1 MATYGM
7 KRRYLQFTY
16 LVRVSYPSLYKRL
29 MQLSRKEIKQLKL
42 LNEQRKNKYLKNL
55 KIRLQM
61 TDIVGF
67 SFQNKSLCLLG
78 IAFFISNHLFGDC
91 TSQYTSFTQ
100 QQSPY
105 TEVYVLRIALLLLL
119 SHVSHVQ
126 LCATPQI
133 GAHQASV
140 PEILQ
145 ARKLEWVTIS
155 FSSA

>member
-7 KRRYLQFTY
+7 KKRYLQFTY

-29 MQLSRKEIKQLKL
+29 MQLSRKEKQLKL
-42 LNEQRKNKYLKNL
+42 LNEQRKSKYLKNL

-61 TDIVGF
+61 TDTVCF
-67 SFQNKSLCLLG
+67 SFQNESLCLLG
-78 IAFFISNHLFGDC
+78 IAFFISNHPFGDC

-105 TEVYVLRIALLLLL
+105 TEVYVLRIALLFLL

-133 GAHQASV
+133 GAHQAPV

-145 ARKLEWVTIS
+145 ARKLEWVAIS
-155 FSSA
+155 FSSS